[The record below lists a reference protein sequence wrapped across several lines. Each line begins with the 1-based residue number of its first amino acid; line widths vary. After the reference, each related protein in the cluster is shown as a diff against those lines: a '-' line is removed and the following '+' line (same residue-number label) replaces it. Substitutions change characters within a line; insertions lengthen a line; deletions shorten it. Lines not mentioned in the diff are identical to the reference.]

1 MADALATQ
9 TIQDDGNTAIF
20 RFSNVSDGSG
30 ESAVTKIDVSALAV
44 DPMTGAACTKVSIQ
58 KIYYSTIGMGV
69 KIFFDASSDVLAWQ
83 LNADFSDTLDFTDFT
98 GIPNNAGSGVTG
110 DIQFTTVGHS
120 SGDVYNIVMQV
131 RNCLLYTSD
140 AADEP

>member
-1 MADALATQ
+1 MADAVATQ

-69 KIFFDASSDVLAWQ
+69 KIFFDASSDVLQ
-83 LNADFSDTLDFTDFT
+83 TSTE
-98 GIPNNAGSGVTG
+98 GCIHESIIK
-110 DIQFTTVGHS
+110 DITPHKI
-120 SGDVYNIVMQV
+120 YLIKNYPPI
-131 RNCLLYTSD
+131 NK
-140 AADEP
+140 

>member
-1 MADALATQ
+1 MRTVAFLDLAIRLVVVLT
-9 TIQDDGNTAIF
+9 TCI
-20 RFSNVSDGSG
+20 V
-30 ESAVTKIDVSALAV
+30 
-44 DPMTGAACTKVSIQ
+44 
-58 KIYYSTIGMGV
+58 
-69 KIFFDASSDVLAWQ
+69 DASSDVLAWQ

-131 RNCLLYTSD
+131 RKHF
-140 AADEP
+140 

>member
-1 MADALATQ
+1 MADAVATQ
-9 TIQDDGNTAIF
+9 TIQDDGRTAIF
-20 RFSNVSDGSG
+20 RFTNVSDGTG
-30 ESAVTKIDVSALAV
+30 ESAVVKIDVSALSA
-44 DPMTGAACTKVSIQ
+44 DPVTKASCTSVTIR

-69 KIFFDASSDVLAWQ
+69 KILFDATTDVLAWQ

-120 SGDVYNIVMQV
+120 SGDVYNIVLQV
-131 RNCLLYTSD
+131 RKHF
-140 AADEP
+140 